1 MRLVLATLVACLA
14 AAGCSGAD
22 SSPLPTAPASNLSVA
37 TQAGTLTGTT
47 LTTMITQ
54 SSECPPEWGIGLHA
68 ATDNATLSV
77 VFPRWPDE
85 GAVYDL
91 SVPGT
96 SDFVV
101 VSATSG
107 PQKFCAPEAGGV
119 GAILVN
125 RFEQVGSR
133 YLADVEILGV
143 GANAPSNSANGAA
156 TLDGHLY
163 H

>member
-1 MRLVLATLVACLA
+1 MRLPIFAFVACVV

-22 SSPLPTAPASNLSVA
+22 GSPLPVAPASDITVA
-37 TQAGTLTGTT
+37 TQATT
-47 LTTMITQ
+47 LAGSTLATMITQ
-54 SSECPPEWGIGLHA
+54 SSDCPPEWGIGLHA
-68 ATDNATLSV
+68 ASDGASISV
-77 VFPRWPDE
+77 VFPRWPEE

-107 PQKFCAPEAGGV
+107 LQKFCAPEEGGV
-119 GAILVN
+119 GTILVN
-125 RFEQVGSR
+125 RFEQVGDR

-143 GANAPSNSANGAA
+143 GANAPLSGNGAA

>member
-1 MRLVLATLVACLA
+1 MRLPIFAFVVCVAAT
-14 AAGCSGAD
+14 GCSGTD
-22 SSPLPTAPASNLSVA
+22 GSPLPVAPASNITVA
-37 TQAGTLTGTT
+37 TQASTLAGST
-47 LTTMITQ
+47 LATMITQ
-54 SSECPPEWGIGLHA
+54 SNECPPEWGIGLHA
-68 ATDNATLSV
+68 AATDASISI
-77 VFPRWPDE
+77 VFPRWPEE

-107 PQKFCAPEAGGV
+107 LQKFCAPEEGGV
-119 GAILVN
+119 GTILVN
-125 RFEQVGSR
+125 RFEQVGDR
-133 YLADVEILGV
+133 YLADVEVIGV
-143 GANAPSNSANGAA
+143 GANAPNGKNGAA